1 MLRRAL
7 LALFTLLLF
16 AAPAFAQGT
25 TGCGIAVYADADG
38 SGQFVSAGELVLVE
52 MYVVLFVEDAVKAV
66 SYSID
71 IQTDFMEY
79 FWISDAYGPE
89 YTGINIASPGGY
101 NVGLGVCVPGFLQS
115 PVLVA
120 RHTIMTLNAY
130 KKDSAAK
137 SPYEIARVYVAPNVD
152 ENPDFPVY
160 ASCDNRIE
168 PCDPGMP
175 LSIMSGGV
183 PVASESIGR
192 IKALY

>member
-1 MLRRAL
+1 MLRRVL
-7 LALFTLLLF
+7 LALFALLLF
-16 AAPAFAQGT
+16 AAPASAQAT
-25 TGCGIAVYADADG
+25 TGCGISVYAEADG
-38 SGQFVSAGELVLVE
+38 TGHYVTAGDLVLVE

-71 IQTDFMEY
+71 IDTSFLDY
-79 FWISDAYGPE
+79 FWVSDSYGPD
-89 YTGINIASPGGY
+89 YTGINIGSPGGY

-120 RHTIMTLNAY
+120 RHTIMTVGNY
-130 KKDSAAK
+130 KQAAAK
-137 SPYEIARVYVAPNVD
+137 SPYVIATVSVAPNVD

-168 PCDPGMP
+168 PCDPGMA

-183 PVASESIGR
+183 PVASETMSR